1 LAGNDGDRGTTLL
14 ASEALSYWVVTVM
27 EEFAVSWSIRVPVKF
42 PGEDDFFSVLCAVPH
57 SKIPE

>member
-1 LAGNDGDRGTTLL
+1 
-14 ASEALSYWVVTVM
+14 M